1 MFSIHVFI
9 DGFIHSQTYI
19 VHLLCAGYFRK
30 IVRMQLAL
38 TSSEADVHETTHT
51 HSELPPGYMLDTRK
65 SLQRVSKTGA

>member
-38 TSSEADVHETTHT
+38 TSSKVDIHETTHT
-51 HSELPPGYMLDTRK
+51 PSELPH
-65 SLQRVSKTGA
+65 